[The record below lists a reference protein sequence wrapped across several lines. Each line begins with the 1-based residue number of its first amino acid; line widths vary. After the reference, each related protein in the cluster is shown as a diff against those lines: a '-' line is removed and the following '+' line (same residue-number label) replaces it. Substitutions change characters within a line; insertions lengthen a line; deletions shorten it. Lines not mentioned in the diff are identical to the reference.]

1 MGKDNYEM
9 GSVKT
14 TPRRGPGAGGPPG
27 TRPGEKAKD
36 FRGSIKK
43 LLIYNKPFLPLVSI
57 ALVLSLLSSI
67 LTIIGPDRLKELTGL
82 IENGLVNGIDMSA
95 VARIAWFLVAIYIIS
110 AVFHYVQ
117 GIIMAVVTQKISRK
131 LRNEISTKINDLPL
145 QYFDGTSFGDV
156 LSRVTNDVDMVA
168 HTLNQSATQL
178 VNALTLLVGSFL
190 MMVFT
195 DITMTVTAVATAIIG
210 LFLMTLIM
218 GKSQKYFLGQQKYLG
233 EVNGHVEEIF
243 AGHSVVKAY
252 NAEKMEAKAF
262 EEINE
267 SLCNS
272 AFKAQFLSGLMH
284 PIMGFVG
291 NLGYVAVCVV
301 GAVLTL
307 NGKIDFAVIIAFMM
321 YIRYFTQPL
330 TQIAQAATSLQSTA
344 AAAERVFEFLDAKE
358 MEDETHKTA
367 HLNENEIAGDIE
379 FSHVKFGYNPDK
391 IIIHDFSVKAK
402 AGEKIAI
409 VGPTGAGKTTMVNLL
424 MRFYE
429 VNEGSISIDGVPI
442 QDLTRE
448 NVHDLFG
455 MVLQDTWLFEGSV
468 RDNIVYGKEGIT
480 DEMLDKACKAAG
492 IYHFIRT
499 LPHGYDTIL
508 NDKVNLSAGQKQLLT
523 IARAMIEDA
532 PMLILD
538 EATSSVDTRTEVLI
552 QEAMDRLMQ
561 GRTSFV
567 IAHRLSTI
575 KNADL
580 ILVMKDG
587 DVIESGNHEE
597 LMAKQGFYADL
608 YNSQFD
614 KVS

>member
-36 FRGSIKK
+36 FKGSIKK

>member
-1 MGKDNYEM
+1 MG
-9 GSVKT
+9 
-14 TPRRGPGAGGPPG
+14 
-27 TRPGEKAKD
+27 
-36 FRGSIKK
+36 
-43 LLIYNKPFLPLVSI
+43 I